1 MRNHHIIFAA
11 ILGFITLGASPY
23 PSPRP
28 ADIRAKAAA
37 RPATF
42 PGSVNQSDRG
52 CARGRDVRSS
62 DLCAQWKAADA
73 AAEAARWS
81 WWQMVVGILG
91 VVVGAATVG
100 AAVAAAL
107 YAKKAAEEAT
117 RSATVASD
125 AHEAFIASE
134 RAIIRVSRAYLY
146 FAFEDLRVTSPYA
159 IRLDVNNLGR
169 AATVIT
175 SVSWEVSEAPIFPE
189 RLNYEQFRT
198 EYVGAGVENNEVR
211 PLQSEDPG
219 DGPVWIM
226 GYLEYSSIGR
236 TFRTYFSFQ
245 GTYHEID
252 AAGEGG
258 WRLAEAA
265 CQNLPVST

>member
-1 MRNHHIIFAA
+1 MRNHHLALAA
-11 ILGFITLGASPY
+11 FLGFISLGASPV
-23 PSPRP
+23 PS
-28 ADIRAKAAA
+28 AAAIHAKAAP
-37 RPATF
+37 RPETV
-42 PGSVNQSDRG
+42 STDVSQSDRG

-73 AAEAARWS
+73 AADAARWS

-100 AAVAAAL
+100 AAIAAAL
-107 YAKKAAEEAT
+107 YAKKAAEEAM

-125 AHEAFIASE
+125 AHEAFVASE
-134 RAIIRVSRAYLY
+134 RAIIRVSHAYLY
-146 FAFEDLRVTSPYA
+146 FAFDDLRVNSPYA
-159 IRLDVNNLGR
+159 IRLDLNNLGR

-189 RLNYEQFRT
+189 RLRFEQFRT
-198 EYVGAGVENNEVR
+198 EYVGAGVENNEIA
-211 PLQSEDPG
+211 PLSSDDPG
-219 DGPVWIM
+219 DGPIWIM

-236 TFRTYFSFQ
+236 TYRTYFCLS
-245 GTYHEID
+245 GTYHEPD

-258 WRLAEAA
+258 WRLAEAV
-265 CQNLPVST
+265 CQGLPVST